1 MLDSS
6 LLSTYFVSLPSQS
19 SEYFVIPSLNCDVY
33 LNLFK
38 MLMQSVSGGI
48 ILSVQISISVRDV
61 AVSSVKATTKQP
73 PDWGLQC
80 LDVLI
85 NWVEVA
91 CSTSHHSATCGW
103 QLTDTSGLFFSSLY
117 ILCYIEPGPANLLR
131 TNFALRSMHYIWFRD
146 EVIGKVCV

>member
-19 SEYFVIPSLNCDVY
+19 SEYFVIPSLNWDVY

-61 AVSSVKATTKQP
+61 VVSSVKAMTKQP
-73 PDWGLQC
+73 PD
-80 LDVLI
+80 
-85 NWVEVA
+85 
-91 CSTSHHSATCGW
+91 
-103 QLTDTSGLFFSSLY
+103 
-117 ILCYIEPGPANLLR
+117 
-131 TNFALRSMHYIWFRD
+131 
-146 EVIGKVCV
+146 

>member
-19 SEYFVIPSLNCDVY
+19 SEYFVIPSLNWDVY

-73 PDWGLQC
+73 PD
-80 LDVLI
+80 
-85 NWVEVA
+85 
-91 CSTSHHSATCGW
+91 
-103 QLTDTSGLFFSSLY
+103 
-117 ILCYIEPGPANLLR
+117 
-131 TNFALRSMHYIWFRD
+131 
-146 EVIGKVCV
+146 

>member
-73 PDWGLQC
+73 PD
-80 LDVLI
+80 
-85 NWVEVA
+85 
-91 CSTSHHSATCGW
+91 
-103 QLTDTSGLFFSSLY
+103 
-117 ILCYIEPGPANLLR
+117 
-131 TNFALRSMHYIWFRD
+131 
-146 EVIGKVCV
+146 

>member
-38 MLMQSVSGGI
+38 NVNAVSVWSI

-73 PDWGLQC
+73 PD
-80 LDVLI
+80 
-85 NWVEVA
+85 
-91 CSTSHHSATCGW
+91 
-103 QLTDTSGLFFSSLY
+103 
-117 ILCYIEPGPANLLR
+117 
-131 TNFALRSMHYIWFRD
+131 
-146 EVIGKVCV
+146 